1 MPNVWDIF
9 NANPG
14 GGTQE
19 GGPKMIGH
27 KAVSAALAQG
37 VSISD
42 INQALSEAGDRVA
55 ESNRSGAG
63 SLVADLASDAPT
75 SRWGVQDTQS
85 EQSAHVGTADVN
97 FMRQKGKSWT
107 DIANY
112 MEDNSVN
119 TSGLVQGGQLNTTL
133 YNTLDEVNQGA
144 QGEAITA
151 ATKPLQQQVNTQKG
165 QISNLG
171 SQYSTLQGSYDTLKA
186 NYDAM
191 GTKYTNLQ
199 ADVAQAAKDALKI
212 KYTGSTAVQNPSAM
226 GIQAAQGTP
235 FRGSGLAGT
244 AALARP
250 NKGLKIK
257 TLNV

>member
-1 MPNVWDIF
+1 MPNIWDIF
-9 NANPG
+9 DANPG
-14 GGTQE
+14 GATQE

-37 VSISD
+37 ISIGD
-42 INQALSEAGDRVA
+42 INAALEQAGDRVA
-55 ESNRSGAG
+55 ESNRAGEG
-63 SLVADLASDAPT
+63 SLAADLASTGTT
-75 SRWGVQDTQS
+75 SRWGTHDTEA

-97 FMRQKGKSWT
+97 FMRQQGQSWT

-112 MEDNSVN
+112 MGDKTNI
-119 TSGLVQGGQLNTTL
+119 SGLVQDGQANEMLWNTIG
-133 YNTLDEVNQGA
+133 DVQAGA
-144 QGEAITA
+144 TGEAITA
-151 ATKPLQQQVNTQKG
+151 ATDPLKDKVKEYGG
-165 QISNLG
+165 QITDLG
-171 SQYSTLQGSYDTLKA
+171 NQYSSLQGSYDTLK
-186 NYDAM
+186 NKYDAM
-191 GTKYTNLQ
+191 GTQYTNLQ